1 METYYYSSATGETYS
16 GAQMLGLFGINVDTT
31 DLSILNYRGFYPV
44 QPTAPEFDTKLY
56 NPTGAWVIVPITG
69 GQGAERV
76 YTPVAKPLPEAKAN
90 AAVEEKDK
98 ANAAESQIVLE
109 SGLSNEVLTGVA
121 SQDPLARPADFQAVL
136 DTMAVVSDQLDANLT
151 AIDAATSVDEI
162 NAIVHQPYGTLN
174 TGRGG
179 PGQAGPLDLNLSY
192 FSAIND
198 LPGFT
203 QADLELYVPGTNTV
217 IPYNASLPD
226 PYKFDSAGNCFNSGD
241 YRLVIRYAGGGAVL
255 STITVPQ
262 GANTNVAWT
271 YNPVIPSLG
280 GGGGSSSVEEF

>member
-1 METYYYSSATGETYS
+1 MTEFYQPASGLTFTEENLRSQTGFSPTTAPSTLAANGIYTIN
-16 GAQMLGLFGINVDTT
+16 QTPDPYDPGLYDSYPSYTIV
-31 DLSILNYRGFYPV
+31 GFYAD
-44 QPTAPEFDTKLY
+44 QS
-56 NPTGAWVIVPITG
+56 WVATPKPL
-69 GQGAERV
+69 
-76 YTPVAKPLPEAKAN
+76 PVAKENGSAEVK
-90 AAVEEKDK
+90 EQ
-98 ANAAESQIVLE
+98 ANAAEAQIVTD

-121 SQDPLARPADFQAVL
+121 SQDPVDRPAQFQAVL

-162 NAIVHQPYGTLN
+162 NAIVHQPYGTIV

-203 QADLELYVPGTNTV
+203 QADLELYVPGTDTV

-241 YRLVIRYAGGGAVL
+241 YRLVIRYAGAGAVL

-280 GGGGSSSVEEF
+280 GGSSSSSRA